1 MYKLITNVWI
11 GSLCYSSRPFP
22 SAHRDSENRI
32 EKIMN
37 QPYYFELL
45 QSFMKSGLTRELTQS
60 RWRDIF
66 YICFFLNVHTI
77 DLLIVFFVKLLL
89 NRYWVSRSL
98 LLLMR
103 RKFSKS
109 RTSGFICLALNREHS
124 RNEEIKLQK
133 WYITQRVIQFQ
144 DVVRYLTLHVSK

>member
-1 MYKLITNVWI
+1 MLQFLSFSICPEGFWKQN
-11 GSLCYSSRPFP
+11 R
-22 SAHRDSENRI
+22 ENY
-32 EKIMN
+32 EST
-37 QPYYFELL
+37 QLL
-45 QSFMKSGLTRELTQS
+45 WTFAVFHEIRFNLS

-77 DLLIVFFVKLLL
+77 DLIIVFFVKLLL

-98 LLLMR
+98 LLFMR

-133 WYITQRVIQFQ
+133 WYITQRVIHFQ